1 MGRRKRGD
9 WTNEQLVSMAKA
21 GDDSAFILLLER
33 NEPMCGYIAKKYLA
47 SLESFED
54 LVSIAKIGMIKA
66 YNTFDHTK
74 NYKFTTYASRC
85 MINEIN
91 LYMRTK
97 CKWDRQV
104 YLEEPLAV
112 DEDGNPITKMDI
124 MVAED
129 TDILEHIIEAEELE
143 VLHKA
148 LSKLKSTYKQVLEL
162 KYKNNMTQREVAK
175 IVGVSQAHISRIEK
189 KALKQLRKE
198 FDKLM

>member
-1 MGRRKRGD
+1 MEVKNVEI
-9 WTNEQLVSMAKA
+9 TNEELIVRAKA
-21 GDDSAFILLLER
+21 GDDSAYILLLER

-47 SLESFED
+47 SLEPFED

-74 NYKFTTYASRC
+74 NYKFTSYASRC

-91 LYMRTK
+91 SYIRAK
-97 CKWDRQV
+97 CKWDRQD

-112 DEDGNPITKMDI
+112 DEDGNLITKMDI

-129 TDILEHIIEAEELE
+129 IDILEHIIEAEELE
-143 VLHKA
+143 ELYKV
-148 LSKLKSTYKQVLEL
+148 LSKLNPTYKQVLEL
-162 KYKNNMTQREVAK
+162 KYRNNMTQKEIAK
-175 IVGVSQAHISRIEK
+175 IVGVSQVHISRILK

>member
-1 MGRRKRGD
+1 MGVKNIEI
-9 WTNEQLVSMAKA
+9 TNEELIVRAKA
-21 GDDSAFILLLER
+21 GDDSAYTLLIER

-47 SLESFED
+47 SLEPFED

-74 NYKFTTYASRC
+74 NYKFTTYAYRC

-91 LYMRTK
+91 IYMRTK
-97 CKWDRQV
+97 CKWDRQD

-112 DEDGNPITKMDI
+112 DKDGNSITKMDI

-129 TDILEHIIEAEELE
+129 TDILEHIIEDEELE

-162 KYKNNMTQREVAK
+162 KYKNNMTQMEIAK
-175 IVGVSQAHISRIEK
+175 IVGVSQSQISRIEK

-198 FDKLM
+198 FDKLI

>member
-1 MGRRKRGD
+1 MGRRKRED

-21 GDDSAFILLLER
+21 GDDSAYILLLER
-33 NEPMCGYIAKKYLA
+33 NEPMCGHIAKKYLA
-47 SLESFED
+47 SLEPFED

-66 YNTFDHTK
+66 YNTFDPTK
-74 NYKFTTYASRC
+74 NYKFISYASRC

-97 CKWDRQV
+97 CKWDRQD

-112 DEDGNPITKMDI
+112 DENGNSITKMDI
-124 MVAED
+124 IVAED
-129 TDILEHIIEAEELE
+129 TDVLEHIIEAEELE
-143 VLHKA
+143 ALHKA
-148 LSKLKSTYKQVLEL
+148 LSKLKPTYKQVLEL
-162 KYKNNMTQREVAK
+162 KYKNNMTQKEIAK
-175 IVGVSQAHISRIEK
+175 IVGVSQAQISRIEK